1 MEVLNGAN
9 RFNMLRT
16 AVPDISPR
24 TLSGRL
30 DDLENT
36 GLLRRQVASNTSS
49 RVHYALTEKGEDMRT
64 LLRELANFSLK
75 WYGASHGEQSQTNLA
90 KFILFFQIFPDFS
103 MNGQVAY
110 SQLVITLSKRRKQAN
125 ESE

>member
-36 GLLRRQVASNTSS
+36 GLLRRQVASNTSA

-64 LLRELANFSLK
+64 LLRELASSSLK
-75 WYGASHGEQSQTNLA
+75 WSGASHG
-90 KFILFFQIFPDFS
+90 
-103 MNGQVAY
+103 
-110 SQLVITLSKRRKQAN
+110 KQARRI
-125 ESE
+125 SL